1 LNKKNILDKLVHRGY
16 TTGFL
21 FGRDSVE
28 QNTDNSH
35 EGTEQQYVG
44 EILACEKI
52 DKQYKITLRAH
63 NAIRLG
69 DKVRIMQPFESD
81 LSLTIKKMYNEE
93 GEEVGSAHGGT
104 DKNTYFYSTK
114 PIKEFGILFL
124 NN

>member
-1 LNKKNILDKLVHRGY
+1 MEGLLGVFLWSFS
-16 TTGFL
+16 TGFL
-21 FGRDSVE
+21 FGRDTVE
-28 QNTDNSH
+28 QNTSNSH
-35 EGTEQQYVG
+35 QGTEQQYVG
-44 EILACEKI
+44 EILACEKE